1 MYQAFSAAGI
11 RLGGRRSWYESGMTG
26 YTPATFLSFLDTV
39 YTQASEQSTWLKI
52 KAFESNFKERDF
64 FLFNKNPCIL
74 HIARYQVDRKN
85 LEG

>member
-11 RLGGRRSWYESGMTG
+11 RLRGRRSWYESGMRG
-26 YTPATFLSFLDTV
+26 YTPATFLIFLDTV

-64 FLFNKNPCIL
+64 FFI
-74 HIARYQVDRKN
+74 
-85 LEG
+85 